1 MYSIQ
6 SALRYEK
13 YQDQINKIIP
23 TFLKIDIC
31 VNN

>member
-6 SALRYEK
+6 NALRHEK
-13 YQDQINKIIP
+13 YQDQINIIIP
-23 TFLKIDIC
+23 TFLKIDIY